1 MFIIGLTGGIG
12 SGKSAAA
19 KILKELGLKIID
31 LDQITYGLMK
41 PGKLGY
47 VKIKKEFGK
56 KYLDINSAIDRKLLR
71 NEIFSSI
78 DLKKRIESILHPII
92 FEECKKQLIKLKY
105 EKYLVLV
112 IPLLF
117 ETKNYI
123 NLIDESLL
131 IDCDL
136 KTQIK
141 RVIRRDGV
149 TEKLANRIIKNQMIR
164 DERLLLADKVILN
177 DGNIYH
183 LKAKLESYCK
193 NLLKDKKNNVQI

>member
-19 KILKELGLKIID
+19 TILKRLGLKIID
-31 LDQITYGLMK
+31 LDQITHNLMK
-41 PGKLGY
+41 PSELGY
-47 VKIKKEFGK
+47 IEIKKEFGE
-56 KYLDINSAIDRKLLR
+56 KYIGTKGAIDRKLLR
-71 NEIFSSI
+71 EEIFSSL

-92 FEECKKQLIKLKY
+92 FEECSKQLNKLKH

-123 NLIDESLL
+123 SLIDESLL

-136 KTQIK
+136 KTQIE
-141 RVIRRDGV
+141 RVINRDGV
-149 TEKLANRIIKNQMIR
+149 SEQLASRIIKNQMSR
-164 DERLLLADKVILN
+164 DEKVLLADKVILN
-177 DGNIYH
+177 DGNINY
-183 LKAKLESYCK
+183 LKAQLQSYYK
-193 NLLKDKKNNVQI
+193 NLLKDKK

>member
-19 KILKELGLKIID
+19 TILKRLGLKIID
-31 LDQITYGLMK
+31 LDQITNDLMN
-41 PGKLGY
+41 PSELGY
-47 VKIKKEFGK
+47 IEIKKEFGE
-56 KYLDINSAIDRKLLR
+56 KYIDTKNAIDRKLLR
-71 NEIFSSI
+71 DEIFSSL

-92 FEECKKQLIKLKY
+92 FETCNEQLNKLKH

-123 NLIDESLL
+123 SLIDESLL

-136 KTQIK
+136 KTQIE
-141 RVIRRDGV
+141 RVINRDGV
-149 TEKLANRIIKNQMIR
+149 SEQLASRIIKNQMSR
-164 DERLLLADKVILN
+164 DEKVLLADKVILN
-177 DGNIYH
+177 DGNINY
-183 LKAKLESYCK
+183 LKAQLESYYK
-193 NLLKDKKNNVQI
+193 NLLKDKK

>member
-19 KILKELGLKIID
+19 KILKELGLKVID
-31 LDQITYGLMK
+31 LDQITHELMM
-41 PGKLGY
+41 PSELGY
-47 VKIKKEFGK
+47 IEIKKEFGE
-56 KYLDINSAIDRKLLR
+56 KYIDTKGAIDRKLLR
-71 NEIFSSI
+71 EEIFSSF

-92 FEECKKQLIKLKY
+92 FEECNKQLNTLKHK
-105 EKYLVLV
+105 KYIVLV

-123 NLIDESLL
+123 SLIDEALL

-136 KTQIK
+136 ETQIE
-141 RVIRRDGV
+141 RVIKRDNV
-149 TEKLANRIIKNQMIR
+149 SKALANRIIKNQMNR
-164 DERLLLADKVILN
+164 QEKQLLADKVILN

-183 LKAKLESYCK
+183 LENQLDSYYKKLLMDIK
-193 NLLKDKKNNVQI
+193 

>member
-31 LDQITYGLMK
+31 LDQITHELMK
-41 PGKLGY
+41 PSELGY
-47 VKIKKEFGK
+47 IEIKKEFGE
-56 KYLDINSAIDRKLLR
+56 KYIDTKGAIDRKLLR
-71 NEIFSSI
+71 EEIFSSF

-92 FEECKKQLIKLKY
+92 FEECSKQLNKLKH
-105 EKYLVLV
+105 EKYIVLV

-123 NLIDESLL
+123 SLIDESLL

-136 KTQIK
+136 ETQIE
-141 RVIRRDGV
+141 RVIKRDNV
-149 TEKLANRIIKNQMIR
+149 SKALANRIIKNQMNR
-164 DERLLLADKVILN
+164 QEKQLLADKVILN
-177 DGNIYH
+177 DGNINH
-183 LKAKLESYCK
+183 LKTQLDIYYKK
-193 NLLKDKKNNVQI
+193 LLKDIK